1 MIWGETNKF
10 TKYVI
15 GMQDNTLSYNIIRIE
30 ANESNIMR
38 EYLKAVA
45 LTVVLKQWV
54 QSGQATGRRVEEKSC
69 FV

>member
-1 MIWGETNKF
+1 
-10 TKYVI
+10 
-15 GMQDNTLSYNIIRIE
+15 MQDNTLSYNIIRIE